1 VIAGVGLGLLLLL
14 PTLGQAQ
21 APDEVFLA
29 QNDDKKDVKKH
40 VKEDDKKDAKKHK
53 RDPIDIKLCDFD
65 QVTYRV
71 QIDAKSREMM
81 TVQMLLPCYDAIR
94 DSGAEHHFRAAFGDS
109 VTNSTDGFSV
119 ALQYNLDTMDDKSKD
134 AVVQQIK
141 LIKPIVVGG
150 VFKNFY
156 LKLKDGQSF
165 PAFKFDLRA
174 DTTVYFVPDEKMER
188 VTTIFGL
195 DFSEKVDKVLAKVFM
210 QEFVDARR
218 VLGFAPPVSWG
229 VPPPNELATFG
240 ITEVTGNLGFIS
252 FSILKDHVKSV
263 EKIDQIV
270 AVLQSFRNY
279 IQYHIKCSKSYFHSR
294 MRARCVALLKVLNR
308 ARVEDP
314 EKDKTKGKKTIS
326 GKTFR
331 RVV

>member
-1 VIAGVGLGLLLLL
+1 MILLEPGNRILAECVDS
-14 PTLGQAQ
+14 QINAQ
-21 APDEVFLA
+21 PQEV
-29 QNDDKKDVKKH
+29 D
-40 VKEDDKKDAKKHK
+40 DDKKDAKAVKK

-71 QIDAKSREMM
+71 QIDAKAREIM

-94 DSGAEHHFRAAFGDS
+94 ESGAETQFRASFGDA
-109 VTNSTDGFSV
+109 VCDPTDGFSV
-119 ALQYNLDTMDDKSKD
+119 AVNYNLETMDDKVKD

-150 VFKNFY
+150 VFKHFY
-156 LKLKDGQSF
+156 LQLKEGKSF
-165 PAFKFDLRA
+165 PPFKFDLRA

-195 DFSEKVDKVLAKVFM
+195 DFTEKVDKVLAKVFM

-240 ITEVTGNLGFIS
+240 LTEVTGNLGFIS
-252 FSILKDHVKSV
+252 FSILKDHVKTV